1 MRTALVLDI
10 ETVPLD
16 DTIPL
21 DDEEQLKKASLDAL
35 TARIAC
41 IGVIRAVDF
50 IPTESI
56 VFSGLDETALL
67 SEFWSYLSR
76 NRANPLVTHNGMQFD
91 LPFIWR
97 RSVVQ
102 RIRPSIELDLR
113 KFRTA
118 PVFDTMQVWGNWEM
132 RGARSLNDL
141 ARGLSLG
148 SKIDEGSSVAKN
160 WREGRLSAIQEYC
173 LNDCWLTYA
182 CFCRMNFQDPQP
194 LEALEL
200 ELGRRGENSREVA
213 TGAWAGGPP

>member
-1 MRTALVLDI
+1 MRTAFVLDI

-35 TARIAC
+35 TARVAC
-41 IGVIRAVDF
+41 IGVIRTVDF
-50 IPTESI
+50 IPAESI
-56 VFSGLDETALL
+56 AFCGLDESALL
-67 SEFWSYLSR
+67 SEFWSYLSG
-76 NRANPLVTHNGMQFD
+76 NRAALLVTHNGIQFD

-148 SKIDEGSSVAKN
+148 SKIDEGSCVAKN
-160 WREGRLSAIQEYC
+160 WREGRLSAVQEYC

-182 CFCRMNFQDPQP
+182 CFCRMNFMDPQP
-194 LEALEL
+194 LEAQEL
-200 ELGRRGENSREVA
+200 ERVGRGQDSEIMA
-213 TGAWAGGPP
+213 AAHH